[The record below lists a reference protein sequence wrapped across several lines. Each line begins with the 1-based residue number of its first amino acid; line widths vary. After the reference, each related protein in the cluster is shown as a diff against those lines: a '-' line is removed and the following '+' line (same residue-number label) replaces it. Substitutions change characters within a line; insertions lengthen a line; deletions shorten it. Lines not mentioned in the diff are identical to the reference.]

1 MRLPKFRYTVLA
13 AVIFGILIPLLAMAG
28 FQLRVFPTPA
38 GYWLLCVW
46 PSSIML
52 MATENLGHSP
62 QAFAIL
68 AWSIA
73 WNVLLYLIFFTL
85 IWSVAWVLRYV
96 HGAHHCVMARRSN
109 QSMKPTAPLHSKL
122 SLFATTPCRG
132 LSLSR

>member
-1 MRLPKFRYTVLA
+1 MRLPKFRYTALA
-13 AVIFGILIPLLAMAG
+13 AVILGILIPVVAMAG
-28 FQLRVFPTPA
+28 FQLCVFPTPA

-73 WNVLLYLIFFTL
+73 WNVFLYVLFFTF
-85 IWSVAWVLRYV
+85 IWCVGWVLR
-96 HGAHHCVMARRSN
+96 AWRA
-109 QSMKPTAPLHSKL
+109 
-122 SLFATTPCRG
+122 SLRDGTTI
-132 LSLSR
+132 